1 MLRGSSRSLVPLFAL
16 TAALW
21 LDAGAAAAN
30 GNVMVGAVTP
40 GGDVNINGD
49 AGNNDVTI
57 TQNANG
63 TVTVTGH
70 NGTTVNGGASH
81 TTTTPVTGEIDVNTR
96 GGDDKVTVDGVTNV
110 EDLDLEDNIGDNEIV
125 VKKSKFSDKM
135 KIENN
140 DGSID
145 VDDTRWGRRDV
156 RPGRGTV
163 NPPSINGRGGA
174 GQVGTPPTAGS
185 GKKPP
190 RDGSKAARRAQQD
203 GLPTKNPGQRGVIT
217 PELPNAGSGYGYKG
231 PKGPPKGSKY

>member
-1 MLRGSSRSLVPLFAL
+1 MLRGSSRTLVPAL
-16 TAALW
+16 ALAAAALL

-49 AGNNDVTI
+49 LGNNDITI
-57 TQNANG
+57 TQNADG
-63 TVTVTGH
+63 TVTVTGN

-81 TTTTPVTGEIDVNTR
+81 TTTNPVTGEIDVDTR

-110 EDLDLEDNIGDNEIV
+110 EDLDLEDNIGDNDIE
-125 VKKSKFSDKM
+125 VKNSKFSDKM

-145 VDDTRWGRRDV
+145 VSDTSWGRRDV

-163 NPPSINGRGGA
+163 NPASINGRGGA
-174 GQVGTPPTAGS
+174 GQVGTPPGCGGG

-231 PKGPPKGSKY
+231 PKGPKY